1 MKPVHIAKHAIDAA
15 GQVIVNRLEL
25 LDSFDDA
32 ASARKCLGDMP
43 PGDYSVVRFIEA
55 NIPVEP
61 PPEVH
66 KNRVGQGTTF
76 ISRTPTEAVRG
87 AGEEE

>member
-1 MKPVHIAKHAIDAA
+1 MKPVYIARNVTTEDGIEKI
-15 GQVIVNRLEL
+15 EL

-32 ASARKCLGDMP
+32 ATARKALGDLP
-43 PGDYSVVRFIEA
+43 QGKYDIVRFIEVG
-55 NIPVEP
+55 IPVEP
-61 PPEVH
+61 PPLVH